1 MSRAH
6 TLRGTVFALL
16 FAVVIGTP
24 ALAADRV
31 PQKRAQ
37 PSCDQGALVNYNA
50 YFEARRAVNI
60 AFRDAMTAA
69 NEAFR
74 TTMLTGTKS
83 ERKLAPQQRQHAR
96 DDARANFNR
105 AVAALGPPPTK
116 PPGCHST
123 KL

>member
-6 TLRGTVFALL
+6 TLRGAVLGLL
-16 FAVVIGTP
+16 LAVVIWTP

-37 PSCDQGALVNYNA
+37 PACDQGALVSYNA
-50 YFEARRAVNI
+50 YFEARRAVDV

-74 TTMLTGTKS
+74 TTMLTGKKS
-83 ERKLAPQQRQHAR
+83 ERKNAPQQRQHAR
-96 DDARANFNR
+96 NDARANFTR

-123 KL
+123 KP